1 MIIPKISNQTKYS
14 EKESSFNP
22 LITDCP
28 PSNNIKSADI
38 AVVGDF
44 PNDVEIVKQELFTGP
59 SGSQFNRI
67 CAACRL
73 ARYQIYMTTACK
85 TKPPGG
91 NSDKLWT
98 IKGWRHPD
106 WGKLQQDLIDELSE
120 FPGKV
125 ILLLGNTPMKLLID
139 EPRFDSIAK
148 YRGSFFRAE
157 EFVHLKDKLAGKIIG
172 LSYHP
177 AFTLYS
183 GNPIHF
189 YTIIADITKA
199 LRIIEEPQLLD
210 VKPILHIQPT
220 FTEIM
225 TFYRR
230 IKEI

>member
-91 NSDKLWT
+91 NSDKL
-98 IKGWRHPD
+98 
-106 WGKLQQDLIDELSE
+106 
-120 FPGKV
+120 
-125 ILLLGNTPMKLLID
+125 
-139 EPRFDSIAK
+139 
-148 YRGSFFRAE
+148 
-157 EFVHLKDKLAGKIIG
+157 
-172 LSYHP
+172 
-177 AFTLYS
+177 
-183 GNPIHF
+183 
-189 YTIIADITKA
+189 
-199 LRIIEEPQLLD
+199 
-210 VKPILHIQPT
+210 
-220 FTEIM
+220 
-225 TFYRR
+225 
-230 IKEI
+230 

>member
-22 LITDCP
+22 LIPDCH

-59 SGSQFNRI
+59 AGSQFNRI

-98 IKGWRHPD
+98 VKGWRHPD
-106 WGKLQQDLIDELSE
+106 WGKLQQDLIDEMLEDNIPESE
-120 FPGKV
+120 ALEDENV
-125 ILLLGNTPMKLLID
+125 ESIQSIIDLIWWV
-139 EPRFDSIAK
+139 
-148 YRGSFFRAE
+148 Y
-157 EFVHLKDKLAGKIIG
+157 
-172 LSYHP
+172 
-177 AFTLYS
+177 
-183 GNPIHF
+183 
-189 YTIIADITKA
+189 
-199 LRIIEEPQLLD
+199 LR
-210 VKPILHIQPT
+210 
-220 FTEIM
+220 
-225 TFYRR
+225 
-230 IKEI
+230 